1 MHKLRTA
8 AVLVAA
14 LGSIGFLGAGSAHA
28 DQGGHRGGG
37 DTFDVMQTSNCKSHD
52 TNIDILGNVGI
63 ANGLLGI
70 NGEGN
75 PGAQKTSMGSSM
87 GCSNTFGK

>member
-14 LGSIGFLGAGSAHA
+14 FGTIGLLGAGSAHA
-28 DQGGHRGGG
+28 DQGGRGSG
-37 DTFDVMQTSNCKSHD
+37 DAFDIMQTSNCKSHD

-75 PGAQKTSMGSSM
+75 PGAQKTSQGSSM

>member
-14 LGSIGFLGAGSAHA
+14 FGTIGLLGAGTAHA

-52 TNIDILGNVGI
+52 TNIDILGNIGI
-63 ANGLLGI
+63 GNGLLGI
-70 NGEGN
+70 NDEGN
-75 PGAQKTSMGSSM
+75 PGAQQMSQGSSV

>member
-8 AVLVAA
+8 AVLLAA
-14 LGSIGFLGAGSAHA
+14 FGSIGLLGAGTAHA
-28 DQGGHRGGG
+28 GQGGGRGSG
-37 DTFDVMQTSNCKSHD
+37 DAFDIMQTSNCKSHD
-52 TNIDILGNVGI
+52 TNVDILGNVGI

-75 PGAQKTSMGSSM
+75 PGAQQTSQGSSM
-87 GCSNTFGK
+87 GCNNTFGK